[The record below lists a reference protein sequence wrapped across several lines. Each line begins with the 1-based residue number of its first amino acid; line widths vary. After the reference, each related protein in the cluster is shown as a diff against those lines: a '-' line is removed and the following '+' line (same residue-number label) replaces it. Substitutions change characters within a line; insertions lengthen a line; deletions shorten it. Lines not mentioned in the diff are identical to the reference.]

1 MATCCSRAQR
11 PYAAI
16 FRSLDDIMS
25 LAETGTTKQNSS
37 DAIHFSFAYL
47 ICLLANDLTVAW
59 NKVSDD
65 TKHGHHR
72 LENQE
77 QKVIVITFFPAIKWP
92 SDEQLPVPAFPRATR
107 KILMANW

>member
-1 MATCCSRAQR
+1 
-11 PYAAI
+11 
-16 FRSLDDIMS
+16 MS
-25 LAETGTTKQNSS
+25 LAETGTTKQNSG

-77 QKVIVITFFPAIKWP
+77 QGNRYYVFSSNKMTI
-92 SDEQLPVPAFPRATR
+92 DEQLPVPA
-107 KILMANW
+107 